1 MVASQNYYVVFSLMQ
16 TLKQDVLYAL
26 RTLAKSPAY
35 AAITILTL
43 ALGIGANT
51 AIFSV
56 VNGVMLKPLSYPQ
69 ARPPRVHHQHVP
81 QARASIA
88 FWVSLPEWAEFK
100 ERNRSFQGVG
110 AFTAGSVNL
119 GTPERPRRVN
129 AATITPDLLTVL
141 GVGPLRGR
149 LFNDDDARPG
159 AEDVGIIAY
168 GTWQSDFG
176 GDETVLGRV
185 VAIDGVPT
193 RDRRHHAAGL
203 RPPRRASRGL
213 SCR

>member
-1 MVASQNYYVVFSLMQ
+1 MVASRNYYMVFSLMQ

-35 AAITILTL
+35 AAVTILTL

-56 VNGVMLKPLSYPQ
+56 VNGVMLKPLPYP
-69 ARPPRVHHQHVP
+69 RPDRLEFITSTFPELGFDR
-81 QARASIA
+81 

-100 ERNRSFQGVG
+100 ERNRSFQDVG
-110 AFTAGSVNL
+110 ALPRGSVNL

-129 AATITPDLLTVL
+129 SGDRHAGAADRARRGAAARPAVQRRRRAAGRRRRRHHLLRDLAER
-141 GVGPLRGR
+141 LRR
-149 LFNDDDARPG
+149 RRNRARPG
-159 AEDVGIIAY
+159 RRRSTASPTRIVGIMPPGYDIH
-168 GTWQSDFG
+168 
-176 GDETVLGRV
+176 DE
-185 VAIDGVPT
+185 
-193 RDRRHHAAGL
+193 RH
-203 RPPRRASRGL
+203 RGL